1 MKRTL
6 ALLTLLL
13 ASLAAH
19 AQQTTTTVRDRLWLF
34 TVHAGANNV
43 EYQSKHHICDFAS
56 GGSRMTPAEGA
67 FWLGVPNVLFIR
79 ARDIPPLPSAEPGR
93 RRTSFEQYA
102 MSFAPLDRVVWSV
115 VGAGGHGGMSELPPV
130 LDLAKKFPNITGVYL
145 DDFIVKAKVQPDGHQ
160 LGQPALRVEELKQAR
175 AEMKAAGRPL
185 EIWATLYT
193 HEINPARKLA
203 APVFQACEPPLATF
217 FDQFDVLTLWT
228 WNSEEIPELEANLA
242 ALEKLAPKHARI
254 ALGFYLWDFEN
265 RKPVPVELM
274 QHQCDLGLKWLR
286 EGRIHD
292 LIFLANTMLDVG
304 MPSAEFSREWIKKN
318 GGEKLNR

>member
-1 MKRTL
+1 VQ
-6 ALLTLLL
+6 
-13 ASLAAH
+13 
-19 AQQTTTTVRDRLWLF
+19 AQPSTATARDRLWIF
-34 TVHAGANNV
+34 TIYGGGNNR
-43 EYQSKHHICDFAS
+43 EWQSKHHIEDYS
-56 GGSRMTPAEGA
+56 PGGSRMTPAEGA
-67 FWLGVPNVLFIR
+67 FWLGVPNLLFIR
-79 ARDIPPLPSAEPGR
+79 AKDIPPLPSAEPGR

-115 VGAGGHGGMSELPPV
+115 VGGGGHGGMNEVPPV

-145 DDFIVKAKVQPDGHQ
+145 DDFIVKAKVQPDGHK

-175 AEMKAAGRPL
+175 EQMKAAGRPL

-203 APVFQACEPPLATF
+203 EPVFQACEPSLATF

-242 ALEKLAPKHARI
+242 ALEKLAPKNARI
-254 ALGFYLWDFEN
+254 ALGLYLWDFHN

-274 QHQCDLGLKWLR
+274 KHQCDVGLKWLK
-286 EGRIHD
+286 EGRVSD

-304 MPSAEFSREWIKKN
+304 MPSAEFARDWVKKN